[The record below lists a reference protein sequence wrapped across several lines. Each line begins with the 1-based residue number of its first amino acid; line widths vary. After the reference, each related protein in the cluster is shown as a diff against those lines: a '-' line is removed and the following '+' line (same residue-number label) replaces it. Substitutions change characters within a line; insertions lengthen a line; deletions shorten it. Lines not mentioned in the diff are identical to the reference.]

1 MPTIDSKLPARLIAN
16 AKLPGLYVAAR
27 AAIEKCTRIDECKD
41 WADKAVALASYAR
54 QVKDERLKNDAVRIQ
69 ERALKQAGK
78 LVNEIQASKG
88 GRPGKTH
95 TGDGTSSRAQAAQD
109 AGLSKRQKD
118 TALRLASVSDAD
130 FDAQVESDHP
140 PSVQALAKQGT
151 KPRVL
156 VDLKGVDPADY
167 ARTTHA
173 WGGIKR
179 FRELTEEIT
188 PEQALRGAAGEPHIA
203 RAMIADAK
211 IISLWIER
219 LLREEIPN
227 VEESQTRNHA
237 GTY

>member
-54 QVKDERLKNDAVRIQ
+54 QMKDEKLQNDAKRIR
-69 ERALKQAGK
+69 ERALRRCGV
-78 LVNEIQASKG
+78 LVKEIKPAKNQYA
-88 GRPGKTH
+88 H

-118 TALRLASVSDAD
+118 TALRLASVPDAD

-179 FRELTEEIT
+179 FRELTQEIT